1 MSRDP
6 YRTYRR
12 DMRRVRRHMRGGYPV
27 LIPAYEPIGGMLLA
41 ALGRFLYRH
50 RSAFWPPGITAGL
63 FLAAHI
69 AHAHHPA
76 LWIASAVLTVTAGL
90 ILGTPHQIL
99 WTHGEKPAAADLIT
113 GMWEVCGIDRI
124 PERIYATVVIV
135 VSGSWL
141 TAAIA
146 AGPRARPLPLIAV
159 LGTVILGI
167 PWWVHRRRR
176 AKVRIERT
184 VQSWPD
190 LADKIG
196 LPGSRIVSAVGD
208 TWGYTA
214 WVILRKGTPATQ
226 AVRQVP
232 AIESGLGVRRGSVR
246 AIPDPDRA
254 DAVIVRVIETDPH
267 AAAIPW
273 PGQPETT
280 IHQPCATGLFEDGRP
295 VPVSL
300 LRRNELVGGTTGA
313 GKSGVL
319 NVQIAYLAACIDAE
333 LWGIDLKGGM
343 ELQPWANS
351 ISRLATTPREATALL
366 ASAVAELDERAA
378 RLAGTARVLEP
389 TPDDP
394 AIIVVIDEYA
404 ELPAEA
410 LEYSDSAARRGR
422 AVAITQIAATQKP
435 TQDAMGNTA
444 VRSQMDIRISLRVRE
459 KRDADLI
466 LGQGMVSAGWHP
478 HMLARPGEFLIS
490 APEYQQPE
498 RARAYLITDTQIA
511 THAARHAARRDD
523 AWDVPQTPQANA
535 DMPSHPDSRPEPPGG
550 PQEPED
556 ALWQALVS
564 APPEGLEVWVLMA
577 VCRMSRRWV
586 YYRLQELAAARV
598 AEQVSHGHWR
608 AMP

>member
-6 YRTYRR
+6 YRNYRR
-12 DMRRVRRHMRGGYPV
+12 DMLRVRRHMRSGYPV
-27 LIPAYEPIGGMLLA
+27 LIPAYGPIGGVLLA
-41 ALGRFLYRH
+41 AAGRFLYRH
-50 RSAFWPPGITAGL
+50 RSAFWPLAITAGL
-63 FLAAHI
+63 SVAAHI

-76 LWIASAVLTVTAGL
+76 LWIASAVCTVAAGLVLGVPRQLIWTQTNAPAAAGL
-90 ILGTPHQIL
+90 ITR
-99 WTHGEKPAAADLIT
+99 
-113 GMWEVCGIDRI
+113 MWEACGIDRP
-124 PERIYATVVIV
+124 PERTYATVVIV
-135 VSGSWL
+135 ASGGWL
-141 TAAIA
+141 TSAIA
-146 AGPRARPLPLIAV
+146 AGPGTRPLPAIAV
-159 LGTVILGI
+159 IGTVILGI

-176 AKVRIERT
+176 ARVRIERT

-190 LADKIG
+190 MAEGMG
-196 LPGSRIVSAVGD
+196 LPGSRIASAVGD

-214 WVILRKGTPATQ
+214 RVVLRKGTPAIQ
-226 AVRQVP
+226 AIQQVP
-232 AIESGLGVRRGSVR
+232 AIESSLGVRPGSVR

-254 DAVIVRVIETDPH
+254 DTVIVRVIETDPH

-280 IHQPCATGLFEDGRP
+280 IRQPCTLGLFEDGRP
-295 VPVSL
+295 VAVSM

-319 NVQIAYLAACIDAE
+319 NVQIAFLAACTDVE
-333 LWGIDLKGGM
+333 VWGIDLKGGM

-351 ISRLATTPREATALL
+351 ITRLATTPREATALL
-366 ASAVAELDERAA
+366 ASAVAKLNERAG
-378 RLAGTARVLEP
+378 RLAGHARVLDP

-404 ELPAEA
+404 ELPADA
-410 LEYSDSAARRGR
+410 LEHSDSAARRGR

-444 VRSQMDIRISLRVRE
+444 VRSQMDVRICLRVRE

-466 LGQGMVSAGWHP
+466 LGQGMVIAGWHA

-498 RARAYLITDTQIA
+498 RARAYLITDNQIA
-511 THAARHAARRDD
+511 GHAARHPGRRDD
-523 AWDVPQTPQANA
+523 GWDAPQTPQTATETPANA
-535 DMPSHPDSRPEPPGG
+535 ERPDMPDDPEA
-550 PQEPED
+550 PEG
-556 ALWQALVS
+556 ALWQALMN

-577 VCRMSRRWV
+577 ACRMSRSWV
-586 YYRLQELAAARV
+586 YYRLQELAAAGA

-608 AMP
+608 AVT